1 MIFISFNSIYVTR
14 LLLPI
19 RLMIKQCLKCSSI
32 CITIC
37 RRVIRFRMA
46 FTFCNRR
53 VYVYKQV
60 AIMAPGTTMPRFGAI
75 ELFWPRGS
83 ACVRYSEN
91 YLIQEVDE
99 RGSVSML
106 SGCATR
112 GFFSVLATIR
122 LKPTPF
128 PLFLTQYVPSPS
140 AKLAQLSVNWQI
152 IKK

>member
-1 MIFISFNSIYVTR
+1 
-14 LLLPI
+14 
-19 RLMIKQCLKCSSI
+19 MIKQRLKRTSI
-32 CITIC
+32 RITI
-37 RRVIRFRMA
+37 RRRIIRFRVA

-60 AIMAPGTTMPRFGAI
+60 AVMAPGTTMPRFGAI

-91 YLIQEVDE
+91 YLTQEVDE

-112 GFFSVLATIR
+112 CFFSVLATIR

-128 PLFLTQYVPSPS
+128 LLLLTQCVPSLPT
-140 AKLAQLSVNWQI
+140 KLAQLDVNW
-152 IKK
+152 